1 VWGWKVACIVRPAG
15 DEEGK
20 GVQEGLMPEQG
31 WREGVLDE
39 EEEGE
44 TGGSAA
50 GASVGLMV

>member
-1 VWGWKVACIVRPAG
+1 MWGWKVACIVRPAG

-44 TGGSAA
+44 TGAA
-50 GASVGLMV
+50 RQARVWA